1 MALRGR
7 KPELQPNRF
16 RALVYGTKGTGKSHF
31 ACTIPNTYYIDSE
44 GILKYKRYVNMLKE
58 GNSDVVEIRELTE
71 IITEVKELLTVKH
84 DYKTIVIDSITFP
97 ETFMS
102 NVEAERLIKK
112 SPATEGTEF
121 GANKAKAARLT
132 FHLGMLLSRLD
143 MNVIVLAHEKTKYQ
157 DGKEIGQTADCHE
170 KMGYALGT
178 VIQLRMHGKSR
189 KAFVE
194 KTRYDELKTFD
205 SLDFTENGYKTL
217 VEAFGEDMFVRDATI
232 EELAT
237 KEQIS
242 EFRRLIELLK
252 FPEET
257 VQKWIIA
264 SNSQSMDEMP
274 TIKIQKCIESLKA
287 KVNGE

>member
-1 MALRGR
+1 MALRAK
-7 KPELQPNRF
+7 KPEQQPNRF

-31 ACTIPNTYYIDSE
+31 ACTIPNAYYIDSE
-44 GILKYKRYVNMLKE
+44 GILKYQHYVDMLKTA
-58 GNSDVVEIRELTE
+58 NSDVIEIRELTE
-71 IITEVKELLTVKH
+71 IITEVKELLTIKH

-102 NVEAERLIKK
+102 NIEAERLLKK
-112 SPATEGTEF
+112 SPGTEGTEF

-178 VIQLRMHGKSR
+178 VMQLRMLGKTR

-194 KTRYDELKTFD
+194 KTRYSEIKTGD
-205 SLDFTENGYKTL
+205 SLDFTDSGYKAL
-217 VEAFGEDMFVRDATI
+217 VDAFGEDMFLRDTKV
-232 EELAT
+232 ETLAT
-237 KEQIS
+237 KEQLE
-242 EFRRLIELLK
+242 EFKRLIEVLR

-257 VQKWIIA
+257 IQKWIIA

-274 TIKIQKCIESLKA
+274 TDKIQKCIDSLKA